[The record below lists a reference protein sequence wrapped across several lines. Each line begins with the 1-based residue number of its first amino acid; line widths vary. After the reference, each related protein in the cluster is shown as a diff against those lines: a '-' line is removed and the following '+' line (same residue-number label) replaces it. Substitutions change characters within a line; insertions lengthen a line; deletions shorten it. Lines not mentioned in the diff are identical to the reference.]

1 MPRFCT
7 PADSPL
13 LNEHFALCRTYAE
26 AQERCSRHMA
36 AQRAEVARL
45 QDDVLRLRGQ
55 ALVLT
60 TALAWERA
68 NHAARPPVAAQ
79 EEVLP
84 EPVAASLAPSER
96 APCQRTLLESS
107 LADANLVLCQVGCL
121 SHGAY
126 WRDAHDQCRRSG
138 QTCVLVESDS
148 VLTAARQTFVSSEQ
162 SMAQTG
168 SKLFPGKC

>member
-13 LNEHFALCRTYAE
+13 LNEHFALCRIYAE

-68 NHAARPPVAAQ
+68 DHAARPPAFAQ
-79 EEVLP
+79 
-84 EPVAASLAPSER
+84 
-96 APCQRTLLESS
+96 
-107 LADANLVLCQVGCL
+107 
-121 SHGAY
+121 
-126 WRDAHDQCRRSG
+126 
-138 QTCVLVESDS
+138 
-148 VLTAARQTFVSSEQ
+148 
-162 SMAQTG
+162 
-168 SKLFPGKC
+168 GKCCQNQWRRAWRRLSVRPASARCWKAAWPKRTWRCARWGA